1 MFIHFKSKV
10 CVDGPTEVCNPPI
23 CADGPRTIL
32 NPGMANDFMSGQG
45 AVPIGPRIL
54 GNEGNAGLTK
64 AGFDIVEF
72 DGQNSTFV
80 DWKSIMNDP
89 FNLDLIANAKRTRR
103 FLESKTTG
111 TNITQSHHSSFIQAV
126 SHGLGGPRSG
136 ELTAPIPGIGDHHFG
151 GGHFSGSDN
160 TTRPKRSM
168 DYHIDDI
175 ISTGPYKLAVPL
187 KSALKFTESTKWNQA
202 EINIIRNDEFPNNGK
217 HSCTEKITR
226 SFAKK
231 VEQVGLSLSISGTAH
246 LSLWVVSNLL
256 I

>member
-103 FLESKTTG
+103 FLKSKTT
-111 TNITQSHHSSFIQAV
+111 
-126 SHGLGGPRSG
+126 L
-136 ELTAPIPGIGDHHFG
+136 L
-151 GGHFSGSDN
+151 
-160 TTRPKRSM
+160 RPKRFERRSEN
-168 DYHIDDI
+168 
-175 ISTGPYKLAVPL
+175 SCER
-187 KSALKFTESTKWNQA
+187 FT
-202 EINIIRNDEFPNNGK
+202 
-217 HSCTEKITR
+217 
-226 SFAKK
+226 
-231 VEQVGLSLSISGTAH
+231 SLSILRS
-246 LSLWVVSNLL
+246 
-256 I
+256 IPFYRFF